1 MEGLCRDYA
10 FGGESAR
17 VSASVGIAV
26 FPRDGDSVE
35 ELMKKA
41 DNAMYAAK
49 AAGRNCWRFFDPA
62 MLRDAQ
68 EKMVLTNSLR
78 HALERQELYVLFQ
91 PQVDLR
97 SQQVVGLEAL
107 VRWNS
112 KEHGAVSPA
121 RFIPLAEQSQLI
133 FPIGMWVLQQACDFA
148 RQLAQAGFSAVKVAV
163 NLSPKQL
170 ASEALVGGV
179 GDLIAAAGIAPQQM
193 ELEITESALLS
204 SLEESGRRLEQL
216 AALGVGLALDDF
228 GTGYS
233 SLTHLRL
240 FPVETLKID
249 KAFIDNVPEREAVLV
264 QSLIRFA
271 QSLNMTVV
279 AEGVERIEQVDFLRL
294 SGCDIVQG
302 YFMSRP
308 LQATDAFAF
317 VRARN
322 DAADAAK

>member
-1 MEGLCRDYA
+1 
-10 FGGESAR
+10 
-17 VSASVGIAV
+17 
-26 FPRDGDSVE
+26 
-35 ELMKKA
+35 
-41 DNAMYAAK
+41 
-49 AAGRNCWRFFDPA
+49 
-62 MLRDAQ
+62 
-68 EKMVLTNSLR
+68 
-78 HALERQELYVLFQ
+78 
-91 PQVDLR
+91 
-97 SQQVVGLEAL
+97 
-107 VRWNS
+107 
-112 KEHGAVSPA
+112 
-121 RFIPLAEQSQLI
+121 
-133 FPIGMWVLQQACDFA
+133 
-148 RQLAQAGFSAVKVAV
+148 
-163 NLSPKQL
+163 
-170 ASEALVGGV
+170 
-179 GDLIAAAGIAPQQM
+179 M

-204 SLEESGRRLEQL
+204 ALEESGRRLEQL

>member
-1 MEGLCRDYA
+1 
-10 FGGESAR
+10 
-17 VSASVGIAV
+17 
-26 FPRDGDSVE
+26 
-35 ELMKKA
+35 MKKA

-49 AAGRNCWRFFDPA
+49 AAGRNCWRFFDPV

-68 EKMVLTNSLR
+68 EKMLLTNSL
-78 HALERQELYVLFQ
+78 HHVLERQELQVLYQ
-91 PQVDLR
+91 PQVSLHTQR
-97 SQQVVGLEAL
+97 VVGLEAL

-112 KEHGAVSPA
+112 KEHGPVSPA

-148 RQLAQAGFSAVKVAV
+148 RQLAQNGFSDVRVAV

-170 ASEALVGGV
+170 ASESLVAGV
-179 GDLIAAAGIAPQQM
+179 NDLIAAAEIAPQQL

-249 KAFIDNVPEREAVLV
+249 KAFIDNAPGREAVLV

-271 QSLNMTVV
+271 QSLKMAVV
-279 AEGVERIEQVDFLRL
+279 AEGVERSEQVDFLRS
-294 SGCDIVQG
+294 SGCDIMQG

-308 LQATDAFAF
+308 LPASEAIEF
-317 VRARN
+317 VRTRN
-322 DAADAAK
+322 DAVDVVK